1 MWEIDGRR
9 LWNSLTELARIGGTA
24 RGGVRRLAL
33 TEADRRGRERFAQWC
48 RAAGMAVRVDAIGN
62 LFARRAGADDPQPAV
77 LVGSHLDTQPEGGR
91 FDGAYGVLAGLELVR
106 TLNDRGIVTG
116 KPIEIVSWTNEE
128 GARFTPAMLGS
139 AVFTGALPLD
149 AALAARVAD
158 TAPQSRLAFDAR
170 RANVAAAFAVA
181 RAVAGLHVGV
191 DHDEI
196 TAGATLD
203 ALARTL
209 KEAGAR
215 RVTNFVALRTAKD

>member
-48 RAAGMAVRVDAIGN
+48 RDAGMAVRVDAIGN
-62 LFARRAGADDPQPAV
+62 LFARRAGADDTQPAV

-149 AALAARVAD
+149 AALAARDAD
-158 TAPQSRLAFDAR
+158 
-170 RANVAAAFAVA
+170 
-181 RAVAGLHVGV
+181 G
-191 DHDEI
+191 I
-196 TAGATLD
+196 
-203 ALARTL
+203 ALA
-209 KEAGAR
+209 EALEAC
-215 RVTNFVALRTAKD
+215 